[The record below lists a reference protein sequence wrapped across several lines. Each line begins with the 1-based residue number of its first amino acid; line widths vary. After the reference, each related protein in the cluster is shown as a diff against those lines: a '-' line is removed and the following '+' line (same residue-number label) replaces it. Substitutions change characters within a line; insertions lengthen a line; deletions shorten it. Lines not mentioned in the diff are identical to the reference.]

1 MSRQPQIGGHRKRQI
16 FSDFDSMTHEV
27 KPCDVILVEGRTRI
41 SEGIRFLTNSAWTHA
56 CLYIGRTYDIQDQTV
71 RKIVSDK
78 YMGEPDDQLII
89 ESVIGEGT
97 IIRSLDTYRDE
108 HMRICRPSKLS
119 FRDMPKVIRH
129 AAEQIGKDYNV
140 RQIFDLA
147 RFLLPWYILPKKWAS
162 SLFKKNSSRSTKT
175 VCSTMIA
182 ESFASAGYP
191 ILPLLK
197 HSEAGIPQLFRRNPK
212 LCTPS
217 DFDFSPYFDVIK
229 YSFVDFYQAD
239 YELFPW
245 SSDSLLESE
254 ENDFFIDPKDA

>member
-1 MSRQPQIGGHRKRQI
+1 MSRPPQVRGHRKRQI
-16 FSDFDSMTHEV
+16 FSDFDSMTHEI

-78 YMGEPDDQLII
+78 YMGEPEDQLII

-119 FRDMPKVIRH
+119 FRDMPRVIRH
-129 AAEQIGKDYNV
+129 AAEQIGKDYNL

-147 RFLLPWYILPKKWAS
+147 RFLLPWYILPKKL
-162 SLFKKNSSRSTKT
+162 SL
-175 VCSTMIA
+175 IH
-182 ESFASAGYP
+182 
-191 ILPLLK
+191 I
-197 HSEAGIPQLFRRNPK
+197 
-212 LCTPS
+212 
-217 DFDFSPYFDVIK
+217 
-229 YSFVDFYQAD
+229 
-239 YELFPW
+239 
-245 SSDSLLESE
+245 
-254 ENDFFIDPKDA
+254 